1 MAEGS
6 GWSAEFAKLL
16 VDLPGIHG
24 GGSITFGLSDD
35 ALRFL
40 DVHVTGASRTLE
52 TGSGVSTLLF
62 AAKGAAHTCVTP
74 SGDEI
79 RRLKSHCGARGTPVD
94 RIRFLEAFSQVAL
107 PALANDGPLDLVLI
121 DGGHGFPVPFI
132 DWYLTAPRVRLN
144 GLVIVDDTHLWTGE
158 VLRDFLKAEPEW
170 RVEAEFIRSTAFR
183 KIGERVEKEWNEQ
196 PYVLERSDAPGNP
209 RRQGPVGYAPP
220 RPARGV
226 GEALPVESQ
235 GQVEYVAAP
244 TTLMPSAEGELS
256 DPASDLTRQFDY
268 QRLVKE
274 EKEHFHDIE
283 VTEDLKEGGIHASTA
298 WQHYWKGVGQV
309 ISGSTCSNIPQVL
322 SQRHAGTGRKV
333 EVLSLGSGYCG
344 NELEMARGMR
354 VPYRI
359 TCTDINPVLFE
370 RARAVAEADRLSLEF
385 AEADLNFLKVEAG
398 RYDLIFAHAS
408 LHHVIN
414 VERLFDQMTRG
425 LAPGGLLHLVEVVGK
440 NRKLIWD
447 ESERYANALLDLLP
461 AAVTGGLRLEVKA
474 DESAMEGVRQE
485 AIADCLYRSFRPVF
499 EHWHG
504 AFMRFICTHP
514 ELAQRFDPGDP
525 ERRRYLDFLIGADD
539 HAVRSGILRPLE
551 IWGVYESL
559 PPTGAG

>member
-1 MAEGS
+1 MAGQS
-6 GWSAEFAKLL
+6 GWSPEFAKLL
-16 VDLPGIHG
+16 VDVPGIHG
-24 GGSITFGLSDD
+24 SGSITFGLSDD

-40 DVHVTGASRTLE
+40 DAHVSGESRTLE
-52 TGSGVSTLLF
+52 TGAGVSTLLF

-79 RRLKSHCGARGTPVD
+79 RRLRSHCEARGTPVD

-107 PALANDGPLDLVLI
+107 PTLANDGPLDLVLI

-144 GLVIVDDTHLWTGE
+144 GLVIVDDTQLWTGE
-158 VLRDFLKAEPEW
+158 ILRDFLKAEPEW
-170 RVEAEFIRSTAFR
+170 RVEAEFIRGTAFR

-196 PYVLERSDAPGNP
+196 PYVLERSDAPGYP
-209 RRQGPVGYAPP
+209 RRMGPVSYAPP
-220 RPARGV
+220 RPAQRADV
-226 GEALPVESQ
+226 ASEAGDQ
-235 GQVEYVAAP
+235 GQEATLAAP
-244 TTLMPSAEGELS
+244 VTRTGTPG
-256 DPASDLTRQFDY
+256 PASSDLAPDLTRQFDY
-268 QRLVKE
+268 QRLVQE
-274 EKEHFHDIE
+274 EKEHFHHIE

-298 WQHYWKGVGQV
+298 WQHYWKGVGQI
-309 ISGSTCSNIPQVL
+309 ISGSTYSSIPQVL
-322 SQRHAGTGRKV
+322 SQRHAGTGRTV
-333 EVLSLGSGYCG
+333 EILSLGSGYCG

-359 TCTDINPVLFE
+359 TCTDLNPALFE
-370 RARAVAEADRLSLEF
+370 RARAVADTERLSLAFE
-385 AEADLNFLKVEAG
+385 EADLNFLKVKPQG
-398 RYDLIFAHAS
+398 YDLIFAHAS

-414 VERLFDQMTRG
+414 VEQLFEQMVQG

-461 AAVTGGLRLEVKA
+461 ASVTSGLRLDVKE

-485 AIADCLYRSFRPVF
+485 AIAECLYRSFRPVF

-514 ELAQRFDPGDP
+514 DLAPRLDPRDP
-525 ERRRYLDFLIGADD
+525 ELRRYLDFLIGADD

-551 IWGVYESL
+551 IWGVYEPLRS
-559 PPTGAG
+559 TGAG